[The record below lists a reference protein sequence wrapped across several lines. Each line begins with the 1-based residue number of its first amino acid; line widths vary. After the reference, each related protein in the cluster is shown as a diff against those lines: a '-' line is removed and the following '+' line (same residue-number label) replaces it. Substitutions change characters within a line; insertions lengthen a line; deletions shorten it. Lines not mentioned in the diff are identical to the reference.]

1 MHYEKKLQ
9 TIIKIR
15 AFFAIFCLIFLE
27 ACSTTQ
33 DLTSDLSGVA
43 AEDSQFGLLLMAH
56 GGAREWNTAVEA
68 ATYEISDKYPVEIA
82 FGMADAGS
90 IEESIKRLESRGVQ
104 DVGVIRM
111 FVSGESW
118 RQRTKQILG
127 IEEGAPSK
135 EEANKKSQPDMFMPM
150 GFWRIETG
158 LKFFVSEDGLADAD
172 EMDDVLVS
180 RIQDLS
186 REPEREVAVVIAHG
200 TGSDEEDA
208 RWVQKIS
215 QRTEVAKDVLGLR
228 DIKVFTLREDWFAKR
243 GEAENNIRT
252 YIEAA
257 SKNGLIPIVVPFR
270 VHGFGPYARVL
281 EGLDYKAD
289 GLGLLPHENVGLW
302 VENQAE
308 FLKGSAQNFE

>member
-1 MHYEKKLQ
+1 
-9 TIIKIR
+9 
-15 AFFAIFCLIFLE
+15 
-27 ACSTTQ
+27 
-33 DLTSDLSGVA
+33 
-43 AEDSQFGLLLMAH
+43 MAH
-56 GGAREWNTAVEA
+56 GGATEWNTAVEA

-180 RIQDLS
+180 RIQGMS

-270 VHGFGPYARVL
+270 VHGFGPYAKVL

-308 FLKGSAQNFE
+308 FLKGSVQNFE

>member
-33 DLTSDLSGVA
+33 DLTSDLSAVA

-180 RIQDLS
+180 RIQGLS

-208 RWVQKIS
+208 RWVQKIT
-215 QRTEVAKDVLGLR
+215 QRTEGARDALGLR

-252 YIEAA
+252 FIEAV

>member
-15 AFFAIFCLIFLE
+15 AFFAILCLIFLE

-180 RIQDLS
+180 RIQGMS

-257 SKNGLIPIVVPFR
+257 SESGLIPIVVPFR

>member
-1 MHYEKKLQ
+1 MHYGKKLQ

-180 RIQDLS
+180 RIQGMS

-228 DIKVFTLREDWFAKR
+228 DIKVFTLRVDWFAKR

-257 SKNGLIPIVVPFR
+257 SESGLIPIVVPFR

>member
-33 DLTSDLSGVA
+33 DLTPDLSGVA

-180 RIQDLS
+180 RIQGMS

-257 SKNGLIPIVVPFR
+257 SESGLIPIVVPFR